1 MKKTLLSIATVIA
14 FGAATILLTSGQ
26 DDGQLEACSNYD
38 PILKLSGGAAGG
50 YANDVANGSKNCT
63 NCHAGTAIV
72 VTDLTTTNIPPT
84 GYVPGDTYVIT
95 TGKTFTGGVRG
106 FQTAAQ
112 GGGLQKGVFAN
123 IDPAET
129 LIKTK
134 TITGNVFTYVDQTD
148 VSAYGTG
155 FWSFNWTA
163 PAAGSGPVTFSSSFL
178 DGDDNSGTSGDLTYI
193 STTVVQENLTIGI
206 AQVNS
211 KSTINVYPTVS
222 KGKFT
227 IEVNE
232 GAYSIEIYNLTG
244 EKVFEKTTNASVE
257 HVSLNVN
264 SGLYFVNI
272 KKDNK
277 NTIKKIVIQ

>member
-1 MKKTLLSIATVIA
+1 MKKTLLSITAVIA
-14 FGAATILLTSGQ
+14 FGAAIILLTSGQ

-38 PILKLSGGAAGG
+38 PISKLSGGAAGG
-50 YANDVANGSKNCT
+50 YSGDPANSNKNCT
-63 NCHAGTAIV
+63 NCHAGTVIP
-72 VTDLTTTNIPPT
+72 TSGLTTTNIPPT
-84 GYVPGDTYVIT
+84 GYVPGNTYIIT
-95 TGKTFTGGVRG
+95 TGKSFTGFVRG

-112 GGGLQKGVFAN
+112 GGGLQKGIFTDIN
-123 IDPAET
+123 PTET

-134 TITGNVFTYVDQTD
+134 TITGNVFNYIGHTD

-163 PAAGSGPVTFSSSFL
+163 PAAGSGPVTFYSAFL
-178 DGDDNSGTSGDLTYI
+178 DGDDSGGTSGDVTYI
-193 STTVVQENLTIGI
+193 STTVVQENLNVGI
-206 AQVNS
+206 EQVS
-211 KSTINVYPTVS
+211 TKSNISVYPTVS
-222 KGKFT
+222 KGNFT

-232 GAYSIEIYNLTG
+232 GDYSIEIYNLTG